1 MNTDLLNYFLWHLEL
16 HFPGNAKY
24 ASRTIQTYN
33 IYVAQ
38 DDTEF
43 EILLEL
49 SYPIVQ
55 VVGVKKMVPE
65 TASTKITR

>member
-1 MNTDLLNYFLWHLEL
+1 M
-16 HFPGNAKY
+16 
-24 ASRTIQTYN
+24 IQTHN
-33 IYVAQ
+33 INVAQ